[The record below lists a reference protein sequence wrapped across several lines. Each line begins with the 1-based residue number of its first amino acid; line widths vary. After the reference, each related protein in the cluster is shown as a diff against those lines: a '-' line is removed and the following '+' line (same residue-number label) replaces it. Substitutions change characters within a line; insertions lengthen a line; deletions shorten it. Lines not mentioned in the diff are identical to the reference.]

1 MKKILLLILISLP
14 IIAFTQSNM
23 TEDDQKMRD
32 LIFQLLDEKDSRNV
46 LESKGWTTRSI
57 DEFIGEDNNQ
67 YFAYSLQKY
76 NSNWDYFTI
85 YDYAPHSYQNII
97 SSSTNQEFYKKFYSL
112 IASSGY
118 QQKDKTIENNTT
130 TTIFSKKE
138 IEILFYEKLHSAYQI
153 SIYNTADKEKRKKVL
168 IQKQKEIYD
177 QITAIEKEIETRIL
191 NGDNATKFVQYE
203 EALSQFQFISNLL
216 DTIPTEIKD
225 SIDIYHYQNILS
237 EKITQTEALKK
248 TEIIQNH
255 LKEGGDYFYTNKY
268 DLALQAYTNVLNLDP
283 YNEIAKSQITEI
295 EEIEEILRNRKKV
308 HSFKK
313 ISSGYYNELIN
324 DLEDGLEEIIKES
337 KQGNIRISFIVHF
350 DTLGNNL
357 TTFSINPSENI
368 SKKTKSSIMNLL
380 EQKKNNLTDRRT
392 MIKEYYICSKEN
404 ININL
409 EWSTDNFSV
418 RFTHKEKLPYDMS
431 QKVNNYITSVGMYG
445 RYDISQK
452 NKKAN
457 YNTNKDILLT
467 DYKIKGGPSNAL
479 YSLVIPGLGTKKVT
493 YGEKGSKR
501 MKNFFIWATIGASAK
516 LLSNSFYT
524 DYLNATNQ
532 EDMDK
537 QYSNA
542 ATYNH
547 IYLGC
552 FTICSTIYITDFFS
566 ALSKGTKNKKR
577 SKTLR
582 DKLKNGP
589 ITISNDKIKIE

>member
-1 MKKILLLILISLP
+1 MKKILLILISLP

-23 TEDDQKMRD
+23 TEEERKMRD
-32 LIFQLLDEKDSRNV
+32 LIFQLLDEKDSRIL
-46 LESKGWTTRSI
+46 LENEGWTTRSI

-67 YFAYSLQKY
+67 YFKYSFQKY
-76 NSNWDYFTI
+76 NSNWDYFAI

-97 SSSTNQEFYKKFYSL
+97 SLSTNQEFYKKFYNL
-112 IASSGY
+112 ITSSGY

-138 IEILFYEKLHSAYQI
+138 IEILFNEKLHSAHEI
-153 SIYNTADKEKRKKVL
+153 SIYNTADQEKRKKVL
-168 IQKQKEIYD
+168 IQKQKQIHD
-177 QITAIEKEIETRIL
+177 QITRIEEEIKIRIL
-191 NGDNATKFVQYE
+191 NGENATKFKQYE
-203 EALSQFQFISNLL
+203 EALSQFQFISDLL
-216 DTIPTEIKD
+216 DTIPIEIKD
-225 SIDIYHYQNILS
+225 SIDIYLYQNILND
-237 EKITQTEALKK
+237 KITQIERLKK
-248 TEIIQNH
+248 EKIIQVH
-255 LKEGGDYFYTNKY
+255 LKEGLDYFYENKY
-268 DLALQAYTNVLNLDP
+268 NLALQAYTNVLNLDP
-283 YNEIAKSQITEI
+283 YHTNAKNQIKEIKEI
-295 EEIEEILRNRKKV
+295 IEILKNRKKT

-313 ISSGYYNELIN
+313 ISSGFYNELIN

-337 KQGNIRISFIVHF
+337 KKGNIRISFIVHF

-357 TTFSINPSENI
+357 TTFSINSSENI

-380 EQKKNNLTDRRT
+380 EQNKNDLTDRRT

-418 RFTHKEKLPYDMS
+418 RFTHKEKLPYDIS
-431 QKVNNYITSVGMYG
+431 KKVNNYITSVGMYG

-479 YSLVIPGLGTKKVT
+479 YSLVIPGLGTKKVN

-501 MKNFFIWATIGASAK
+501 IKNFFTWATIGASAK

-537 QYSNA
+537 QFSNA
-542 ATYNH
+542 ATYNY

-566 ALSKGTKNKKR
+566 ALSKGIKNKKR

-589 ITISNDKIKIE
+589 IIISNDKIKIE